1 MSNCKK
7 SESHVSSVCPS
18 WVKNKKSEQNNNKNI
33 KNIYYVIYTERES
46 VLYHGIKTPR
56 SMLKLLTYRCFE
68 TVVKNYFDFIILLIK
83 RVNI

>member
-1 MSNCKK
+1 MLC
-7 SESHVSSVCPS
+7 
-18 WVKNKKSEQNNNKNI
+18 
-33 KNIYYVIYTERES
+33 IYYVIYTERES